1 MSAISLDVPASG
13 ALQLRDVQP
22 TRSDSELVAAVA
34 EGDRGALGALYDRFA
49 SLVLG
54 VGRRMLRTESDAEDL
69 LHDVFIEVW
78 RHAHDFDASRGT
90 VRAWVMTRARSRA
103 LDKVKSAS
111 YSRGAPIE
119 SASELVAPDRSH
131 GVGAGF
137 DAAVV
142 ARALDHLSEDQR
154 IVLEMGY
161 FEGLSLSE
169 IAEKLSVP
177 VGTIKSRLSRA
188 LGRLREIVI
197 EASEP

>member
-1 MSAISLDVPASG
+1 VDVDGSG
-13 ALQLRDVQP
+13 ALQLGDVQP
-22 TRSDSELVAAVA
+22 TRSDTELVAAVA
-34 EGDRGALGALYDRFA
+34 EGDRGALGVLYDRFA
-49 SLVLG
+49 PLVLG
-54 VGRRMLRTESDAEDL
+54 VGRRILRTESDAEDL

-78 RHAHDFDASRGT
+78 RHAHEFDTARGT
-90 VRAWVMTRARSRA
+90 VRAWVMMRARSRA
-103 LDKVKSAS
+103 LDRVKSAS

-119 SASELVAPDRSH
+119 SASELMAPDRSQ
-131 GVGAGF
+131 GVGVGF

-142 ARALDHLSEDQR
+142 ARALDNLSDDQR

-169 IAEKLSVP
+169 IADRLAVP

-197 EASEP
+197 ESSEP